1 MENNNTIQK
10 PIMVQIQDFKK
21 DLSNLIQA
29 SKLPIFILEPII
41 KEFAQEAN
49 VALQQYTKAQVTEYE
64 KQLSESQ
71 NNQSETV
78 EDNK

>member
-1 MENNNTIQK
+1 MENNKTIQK
-10 PIMVQIQDFKK
+10 PIMVQIQEFKN

-29 SKLPIFILEPII
+29 YKLPIFILEPII

-78 EDNK
+78 GDNK

>member
-10 PIMVQIQDFKK
+10 PIMVQIQEFKK

-29 SKLPIFILEPII
+29 SKLPIFILEPIM

-49 VALQQYTKAQVTEYE
+49 VALQQYTKSQVTEYE

-71 NNQSETV
+71 NKQSETV

>member
-1 MENNNTIQK
+1 MENNKTIQK
-10 PIMVQIQDFKK
+10 PIMVQIQEFKN

-71 NNQSETV
+71 NEQTETV
-78 EDNK
+78 EDK

>member
-21 DLSNLIQA
+21 DFSNLIQA

-71 NNQSETV
+71 NKQSETV